1 MSESGTPLKKKKREI
16 VWRGERK
23 IHGYNTVQGPILTQV
38 LTKRRGGEKLAK
50 VTPGHLFHTACSGVV
65 LYRWRLNRRR
75 GGNEIP
81 CPFFVARCVLAPW
94 NSSWCVF
101 LNPGIDV
108 AVVLWPL
115 VRPVSN
121 EPRSFSTAGFQRDR
135 HFPSDEI
142 IVVVVFP
149 SADSIIT
156 EKSRVVRVGWPSTA
170 VILPTADNH
179 LLLFLGLFFLL
190 FLCVTGGIKL
200 RTNWQQS
207 VHTHT
212 IDPK

>member
-1 MSESGTPLKKKKREI
+1 MEKLRGRNISWKEEEDITVWMSESGTPLKKKKREI

-23 IHGYNTVQGPILTQV
+23 IHVYNTVQGPILTQV

-156 EKSRVVRVGWPSTA
+156 EK
-170 VILPTADNH
+170 
-179 LLLFLGLFFLL
+179 
-190 FLCVTGGIKL
+190 K
-200 RTNWQQS
+200 
-207 VHTHT
+207 
-212 IDPK
+212 